1 MSLTLPYQDSC
12 WRKSPQ
18 SQNSSEM
25 GMGGPKEDM
34 TLHGPI
40 LRAHP
45 DFQLTGLGLGNV
57 RIVSFHPPCQELAPG
72 KEQGAPPPSFPLHQ
86 SQVKKQEVKMRGKH

>member
-1 MSLTLPYQDSC
+1 
-12 WRKSPQ
+12 
-18 SQNSSEM
+18 
-25 GMGGPKEDM
+25 MGGPKEDM
-34 TLHGPI
+34 TLLGPI

-72 KEQGAPPPSFPLHQ
+72 KDRELLLHPFRFIR
-86 SQVKKQEVKMRGKH
+86 VK